1 MGRKSTL
8 LSDHRNFC
16 RAAISWKAAQAF
28 ALPSRNG
35 QSLPA
40 VLPILEAGV
49 FPAPV
54 PGAEIESFNPT
65 AHCVRCRS
73 RAVLPAALNV
83 HPQRRDALPDWRCDV
98 SAVDSEPREIDDRY
112 VGNSEQSA
120 STR

>member
-1 MGRKSTL
+1 MGLISTL

-16 RAAISWKAAQAF
+16 CAAIFWTAQAF
-28 ALPSRNG
+28 VVVSSNAQPVT
-35 QSLPA
+35 A
-40 VLPILEAGV
+40 VLPTSDAGV
-49 FPAPV
+49 FLARV